1 VTLSLVRVDDRLIHG
16 QVVVGW
22 RHALGIKE
30 IVLVDD
36 RVSAQENAWER
47 DICRMGVP
55 SDLAIEF
62 VPVVEAAK
70 RVAEWERS
78 PRSTM
83 LVMGD
88 LETAVRLYQ
97 LAPPLKKLNL
107 GGIHQGPGRRQRLP
121 YVFMTDDEVGMLQQL
136 AAGGV
141 EITAQDVP
149 TARPVPIADLA

>member
-22 RHALGIKE
+22 GQALGITQ

-55 SDLAIEF
+55 PDLGLEF
-62 VPVVEAAK
+62 LPVAQAAQRVVE
-70 RVAEWERS
+70 WESS
-78 PRSTM
+78 PRRTM
-83 LVMGD
+83 VVLGD
-88 LETAVRLYQ
+88 VEAAVRLYQ
-97 LAPPLKKLNL
+97 LAPGLTKLNL

-121 YVFMTDDEVGMLQQL
+121 YVFMTDNEVEVLQQL
-136 AAGGV
+136 AARGV
-141 EITAQDVP
+141 EVTAQDVP
-149 TARPVPIADLA
+149 TARPVPIGELA

>member
-1 VTLSLVRVDDRLIHG
+1 MTLSLVRVDDRLIHG

-22 RHALGIKE
+22 GQALGIKQ

-55 SDLAIEF
+55 PDLGLEF
-62 VPVVEAAK
+62 VPVEQAAV
-70 RVAEWERS
+70 RVDEWEAS
-78 PRSTM
+78 PRRTM

-88 LETAVRLYQ
+88 LETAARLCQ
-97 LAPPLKKLNL
+97 LAPGLKKLNL
-107 GGIHQGPGRRQRLP
+107 GGIHQGPGRRQRLS
-121 YVFMTDDEVGMLQQL
+121 YVFMTDNEVGMLQQL
-136 AAGGV
+136 AASGV

-149 TARPVPIADLA
+149 TARPVPIDELA

>member
-1 VTLSLVRVDDRLIHG
+1 MTLSLVRVDDRLIHG

-22 RHALGIKE
+22 GQALGIKQ

-36 RVSAQENAWER
+36 RVSAEENAWER

-55 SDLAIEF
+55 PDLTIEF
-62 VPVVEAAK
+62 VPVAQAAE
-70 RVAEWERS
+70 RVAEWEAS
-78 PRSTM
+78 PRRTM

-88 LETAVRLYQ
+88 LAAAVRLYQ
-97 LAPPLKKLNL
+97 LAPRLKQLNL
-107 GGIHQGPGRRQRLP
+107 GGIHQAPGRRQRLP
-121 YVFMTDDEVGMLQQL
+121 YVFMTDSEVGMLQQL

-149 TARPVPIADLA
+149 TARPVPISDLA

>member
-1 VTLSLVRVDDRLIHG
+1 MTLSLVRVDDRLIHG

-22 RHALGIKE
+22 RHALGIKQ

-55 SDLAIEF
+55 PDLAIEF
-62 VPVVEAAK
+62 VPVAEAAR
-70 RVAEWERS
+70 RVTEWEGS

-97 LAPPLKKLNL
+97 LTPRLKKLNL

-121 YVFMTDDEVGMLQQL
+121 YVFMTDGEVGMLQEL

-141 EITAQDVP
+141 DITAQDVP
-149 TARPVPIADLA
+149 TARPVPFSELA

>member
-1 VTLSLVRVDDRLIHG
+1 MTLSLVRVDDRLIHG

-22 RHALGIKE
+22 GQALGIRQ

-36 RVSAQENAWER
+36 RVSAPENAWER

-55 SDLAIEF
+55 PDLGIEF
-62 VPVVEAAK
+62 VPVTQAAE
-70 RVAEWERS
+70 RLAEWEAS
-78 PRSTM
+78 PRRTM

-88 LETAVRLYQ
+88 LETAVRLCR
-97 LAPPLKKLNL
+97 LAPRLKKLNL

-121 YVFMTDDEVGMLQQL
+121 YVFMTDSEVGMLQQL
-136 AAGGV
+136 AADGV

-149 TARPVPIADLA
+149 TARPVPVADLK